1 MTFYCGIDLHSKKS
15 QVCII
20 DQDGKKVKEANL
32 NNDLSLI
39 LEFFKPFG
47 KDVHIVIE
55 CTINWYWL
63 VDGLQ
68 EAGYDVRL
76 AHTLGLYMITG
87 AKVKTDRRDAFK
99 LAKLLRMG
107 EIPESYIYPNKKR
120 PLRDLL
126 RRRAGL
132 VHERAE
138 CYSSL
143 RVQFMKYNLNTMSGD
158 GVKRLLPSDIG
169 IMPVPQEVKDYCVMI
184 LQRIDLLSSQ
194 IEEIDKR
201 LKDITLE
208 DPRFK
213 LLLTLPGVMYVLG
226 LTIYYEIG
234 DISRFSDARQF
245 ASYCRLVPGI
255 SQSSTTIKKG
265 KGKKQ
270 VNHYLKFAF
279 TQAANIAVRYYP
291 KLRKFRDK
299 HANRRKGS
307 VATMVANCI
316 LAHKIATATFHM
328 LKEGVPFDEAKLF
341 G

>member
-15 QVCII
+15 YVCII
-20 DQDGKKVKEANL
+20 DKHGKKVKKENL

-39 LEFFKPFG
+39 LEFLEPFG
-47 KDVHIVIE
+47 KDVHIAVE
-55 CTINWYWL
+55 STINWYWI
-63 VDGLQ
+63 VDGLM

-107 EIPESYIYPNKKR
+107 EIPEAYIYPKEKR

-132 VHERAE
+132 VHQRAA

-143 RVQFMKYNLNTMSGD
+143 RVQFIRYNLNTMSSND
-158 GVKRLLPSDIG
+158 LKQLLPADIY
-169 IMPVPQEVKDYCVMI
+169 IKPIPQELKDYCVMI
-184 LQRIDLLSSQ
+184 LQRVDLLCKQ
-194 IEEIDKR
+194 IHEIDTYLR
-201 LKDITLE
+201 DVTLE

-213 LLLTLPGVMYVLG
+213 VLLTIPGVMYVLG

-234 DISRFSDARQF
+234 EISRFGNGRQF

-255 SQSSTTIKKG
+255 SQSSDKVKRG
-265 KGKKQ
+265 KGSKQ
-270 VNHYLKFAF
+270 GNHYLKWAF
-279 TQAANIAVRYYP
+279 TQAANVAARYYP
-291 KLRKFRDK
+291 RIRKFRDK
-299 HANRRKGS
+299 HANRRKGN
-307 VATMVANCI
+307 AAIMVANCI
-316 LAHKIATATFHM
+316 LAHKIATATCHM
-328 LKEGVPFDEAKLF
+328 LKEGVSFDETKLL

>member
-1 MTFYCGIDLHSKKS
+1 MTFYCGIDLHSRKS
-15 QVCII
+15 HVCII
-20 DQDGKKVKEANL
+20 DKHGKKVKEENL

-39 LEFFKPFG
+39 LEFLEPFG
-47 KDVHIVIE
+47 KDVHIAVE
-55 CTINWYWL
+55 STINWYWI
-63 VDGLQ
+63 VDGLM

-107 EIPESYIYPNKKR
+107 EIPEAYIYPKEKR

-132 VHERAE
+132 VHQRAA

-143 RVQFMKYNLNTMSGD
+143 RVQFIRYNLNTMSSND
-158 GVKRLLPSDIG
+158 LKQLLPADIY
-169 IMPVPQEVKDYCVMI
+169 IKPIPQELKDYCVMI
-184 LQRIDLLSSQ
+184 LQRVDLLCKQ
-194 IEEIDKR
+194 IHEIDIYLR
-201 LKDITLE
+201 DVTLE

-213 LLLTLPGVMYVLG
+213 VLLTIPGVMYVLG

-234 DISRFSDARQF
+234 EISRFGNGRQF

-255 SQSSTTIKKG
+255 SQSSDKVKRG
-265 KGKKQ
+265 KGSKQ
-270 VNHYLKFAF
+270 GNHYLKWAF
-279 TQAANIAVRYYP
+279 TQAANVAARYYP
-291 KLRKFRDK
+291 RIRKFRDK
-299 HANRRKGS
+299 HANRRKGN
-307 VATMVANCI
+307 AAIMVANCI

-328 LKEGVPFDEAKLF
+328 LKEGVSFDETKLL

>member
-1 MTFYCGIDLHSKKS
+1 MTFYSGIDLHTKKS
-15 QVCII
+15 QFCII
-20 DQDGKKVKEANL
+20 DEDGRKVKEVNL
-32 NNDLSLI
+32 DNDLSLI
-39 LEFFKPFG
+39 LEFLEPFG
-47 KDVHIVIE
+47 KDVHIAIE
-55 CTINWYWL
+55 STINWYWI
-63 VDGLQ
+63 VDELM
-68 EAGYDVRL
+68 EAGYDVKL

-107 EIPESYIYPNKKR
+107 EIPEAYIYPREKR

-132 VHERAE
+132 VQQRAE

-143 RVQFMKYNLNTMSGD
+143 RVQFMKYNLNTMSGND
-158 GVKRLLPSDIG
+158 VKQLLPADIY
-169 IMPVPQEVKDYCVMI
+169 IMPIPQELKDYCVMI
-184 LQRIDLLSSQ
+184 LERIDLLSSQ
-194 IEEIDKR
+194 IEEIDTR
-201 LKDITLE
+201 LKDVTVQ
-208 DPRFK
+208 DPKFK

-234 DISRFSDARQF
+234 DIGRFGDARQF

-255 SQSSTTIKKG
+255 SQSSNTVKRG

-270 VNHYLKFAF
+270 GNHYLKFAF

-299 HANRRKGS
+299 HANRRKARS
-307 VATMVANCI
+307 
-316 LAHKIATATFHM
+316 LRWWPTASSLTR
-328 LKEGVPFDEAKLF
+328 
-341 G
+341 